1 MKAKELAEKLLQNP
15 DFDVEFLFTTYY
27 ETEVWTN
34 NGIIKAQTG
43 KQVDKYKNIDIGDIG
58 YSDRV
63 IILTGWKEL

>member
-27 ETEVWTN
+27 ETEVWTD

-43 KQVDKYKNIDIGDIG
+43 KQVDKYKNVDIADIG

-63 IILTGWKEL
+63 IILTGEAY

>member
-43 KQVDKYKNIDIGDIG
+43 KQVDKYKNVDIADIG

-63 IILTGWKEL
+63 IILTGEAY

>member
-15 DFDVEFLFTTYY
+15 DFEVEFLFTTYY

-43 KQVDKYKNIDIGDIG
+43 KQVDKYKNVDIADIG

-63 IILTGWKEL
+63 IILTGEAY

>member
-34 NGIIKAQTG
+34 NGIIKNQTG
-43 KQVDKYKNIDIGDIG
+43 KQVDKYKNVDIGDIG
-58 YSDRV
+58 YSDKV
-63 IILTGWKEL
+63 IILTGDVY

>member
-15 DFDVEFLFTTYY
+15 DFEVEFLFTTYY

-34 NGIIKAQTG
+34 NGIIKSQTG
-43 KQVDKYKNIDIGDIG
+43 KQVDKYKNVDIADIG

-63 IILTGWKEL
+63 IILTGEAY

>member
-63 IILTGWKEL
+63 IILTGEAY

>member
-34 NGIIKAQTG
+34 NGVIRTQTG
-43 KQVDKYKNIDIGDIG
+43 KQVDKYKNVDIADIG
-58 YSDRV
+58 YSDKV
-63 IILTGWKEL
+63 IILTGEAY